1 MKKLLVGAAMLL
13 GGISLNAQDGPQI
26 GKDDATYTD
35 VDVNGQTMA
44 VYPLW
49 GWYTA
54 LGNQNYGIIGAN
66 SRGMAISAD
75 GSKMLI
81 SNRVADNNIHVEV
94 YNALTGEHIKSVQ
107 VSKDI
112 WYRGKTTDKDGNEVD
127 DISGFQAN
135 DIQVDAAGNV
145 LLWRMTTNIGVSPA
159 ECWVVNLEDG
169 SVKNIL
175 STTVE
180 GLEGRFDYC
189 GVYGDVV
196 NGDGYILSATSNGDE
211 LYGKTVLKWRYV
223 GGKLQPQEE
232 SDQIFI
238 QEYYPTAA
246 SNNYGTRVCPVD
258 ENLFYMDAFTAY
270 ATLYNMDGTIA
281 DSFASITDEEARKA
295 IQPMSAGNNG
305 VAEFSLGGVNYAIYS
320 ISNQLDAI
328 QTGLRLVSLNDAME
342 FSSMKLVYD
351 LPQKGLGNISNP
363 ERTVLP
369 RVVVNEEKGIARII
383 IYCNRGGAVA
393 YDFGTRVDIDKEHKG
408 GPDGIQNGFMS
419 TLQIISSK
427 GEVVLS
433 ETADIELYNL
443 IGQKVAERTNT
454 TSIKALPG
462 IYVLKAKNAGN
473 ILNTKVVVE

>member
-1 MKKLLVGAAMLL
+1 M
-13 GGISLNAQDGPQI
+13 
-26 GKDDATYTD
+26 
-35 VDVNGQTMA
+35 
-44 VYPLW
+44 
-49 GWYTA
+49 
-54 LGNQNYGIIGAN
+54 
-66 SRGMAISAD
+66 
-75 GSKMLI
+75 
-81 SNRVADNNIHVEV
+81 E
-94 YNALTGEHIKSVQ
+94 
-107 VSKDI
+107 
-112 WYRGKTTDKDGNEVD
+112 
-127 DISGFQAN
+127 
-135 DIQVDAAGNV
+135 
-145 LLWRMTTNIGVSPA
+145 
-159 ECWVVNLEDG
+159 
-169 SVKNIL
+169 
-175 STTVE
+175 
-180 GLEGRFDYC
+180 
-189 GVYGDVV
+189 
-196 NGDGYILSATSNGDE
+196 
-211 LYGKTVLKWRYV
+211 
-223 GGKLQPQEE
+223 
-232 SDQIFI
+232 
-238 QEYYPTAA
+238 
-246 SNNYGTRVCPVD
+246 
-258 ENLFYMDAFTAY
+258 
-270 ATLYNMDGTIA
+270 GTIA

-383 IYCNRGGAVA
+383 IDCNRGGAVA

>member
-1 MKKLLVGAAMLL
+1 
-13 GGISLNAQDGPQI
+13 
-26 GKDDATYTD
+26 
-35 VDVNGQTMA
+35 
-44 VYPLW
+44 
-49 GWYTA
+49 
-54 LGNQNYGIIGAN
+54 
-66 SRGMAISAD
+66 
-75 GSKMLI
+75 
-81 SNRVADNNIHVEV
+81 
-94 YNALTGEHIKSVQ
+94 
-107 VSKDI
+107 
-112 WYRGKTTDKDGNEVD
+112 
-127 DISGFQAN
+127 
-135 DIQVDAAGNV
+135 
-145 LLWRMTTNIGVSPA
+145 MTTNIGVSPA
-159 ECWVVNLEDG
+159 ECWAVNLEDG

-328 QTGLRLVSLNDAME
+328 QTGLRLVSLNEAME

-369 RVVVNEEKGIARII
+369 RVVVNEDAGIARIV

-393 YDFGTRVDIDKEHKG
+393 YDFGTRENINRAHPPV
-408 GPDGIQNGFMS
+408 GIQNGFMS
-419 TLQIISSK
+419 TLQVISSK
-427 GEVVLS
+427 GEAVLS
-433 ETADIELYNL
+433 EAADIELYNL